1 MLQYARKHN
10 TLSRSRHSSYSL
22 FLAPLTSLSRLT
34 LSRTNISTPSP
45 NSLVP
50 LSTSSPHSSPQT
62 ITPISRANLSHH
74 SLTPL
79 PCPHSPYALTIISRP
94 ILPRTSTPL
103 PYSLVLPRPTLSLK
117 ITCNTL
123 TYCPQFLTLLSRAN
137 ISHHS
142 PNLFLHFSHQTLTQP
157 LHPTFWPYTIIL
169 FSYPTLKPTLSSYL
183 LTSISLPIPHS
194 LDLLFY
200 LLTFS
205 VSHPTLS
212 PVSLNPFYLS
222 TSSLHFIT
230 PFSCTSSFPL
240 ALFSHFAQTPLFCP
254 TLSLYSP
261 HLLTPISYPTLLP
274 HSLTPLSHP
283 TITLHS
289 RPSFSPTLSPYYL
302 TSLSR

>member
-10 TLSRSRHSSYSL
+10 TLSRSHHSSYFL

-50 LSTSSPHSSPQT
+50 LSTNSPHSSPQT

-79 PCPHSPYALTIISRP
+79 PCPHSPYALTLISRP

-103 PYSLVLPRPTLSLK
+103 PYSLAQLSHSKSLATLSL
-117 ITCNTL
+117 TVPNSSPYFLAPTSR
-123 TYCPQFLTLLSRAN
+123 TTPQTFFFT
-137 ISHHS
+137 
-142 PNLFLHFSHQTLTQP
+142 FSHQTLTQP

-169 FSYPTLKPTLSSYL
+169 FSYPSLKPTLSSYL

-230 PFSCTSSFPL
+230 PFSRTSSFPL